1 MSITIYHFTT
11 VISALMVLLSFYN
24 VKKQGDRYLLSLF
37 VFMLFFSFSLLMV
50 IPLYGSIAFIPTL
63 FFGFKN
69 SKKIFSEYQA

>member
-24 VKKQGDRYLLSLF
+24 VKKQGDRHLLSLF

-50 IPLYGSIAFIPTL
+50 MPLYGSIAFILAL
-63 FFGFKN
+63 FFGLKYN
-69 SKKIFSEYQA
+69 KKIIREYHA

>member
-37 VFMLFFSFSLLMV
+37 VFMLFFYSLC
-50 IPLYGSIAFIPTL
+50 
-63 FFGFKN
+63 
-69 SKKIFSEYQA
+69 